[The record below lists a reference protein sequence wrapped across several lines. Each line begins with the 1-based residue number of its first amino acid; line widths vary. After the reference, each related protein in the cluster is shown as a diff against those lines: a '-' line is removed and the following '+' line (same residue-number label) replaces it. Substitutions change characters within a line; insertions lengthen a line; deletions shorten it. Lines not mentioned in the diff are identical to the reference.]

1 MIKYGE
7 ALTKYLQ
14 TVRKSTE
21 LSGCIRTRYL
31 DLAVE
36 IATLVLNENT
46 DITCKV
52 TIELDSLPEPGH
64 DGPTWL
70 VYWEEV

>member
-14 TVRKSTE
+14 TIRKSVE

-31 DLAVE
+31 DLALE
-36 IATLVLNENT
+36 IAELVLNENT
-46 DITCKV
+46 EITCKV
-52 TIELDSLPEPGH
+52 TIELDSPGNS
-64 DGPTWL
+64 DLNRPSWI

>member
-14 TVRKSTE
+14 TIRKSVE

-31 DLAVE
+31 DLALE
-36 IATLVLNENT
+36 IAELVLNENT
-46 DITCKV
+46 EITCKV
-52 TIELDSLPEPGH
+52 TIELDSPGNS
-64 DGPTWL
+64 DLDRPSWI
-70 VYWEEV
+70 VYWEEI